1 MRRAGSAELEFFSSA
16 EPVNDEILRKIFQY
30 MRFRPCIDLHNN
42 KVKQIVGGSLRDDG
56 AGLRTNFE
64 SQYDSAY
71 YAKMYQKDG
80 LTGGHVIMLGPGN
93 EEAALLALSSY
104 PKGLQLGGGINPGNA
119 RKYLDAGAAQVIV
132 TSYLIE
138 DSEVSMRRLDALMN
152 VVKPEELVIDLS
164 CRKTAGGKYLVVFD
178 RWQKFTTLEVN
189 AATLQKLSKY
199 CCEFLIHAVDM
210 EGKMSGVDGNIVKLL
225 ADISPNPCVYAGGI
239 SSYDDIELIRRE
251 GSGKI
256 DYTVGSALDIFGG
269 HLSYNQI
276 VDLPN

>member
-1 MRRAGSAELEFFSSA
+1 
-16 EPVNDEILRKIFQY
+16 

-71 YAKMYQKDG
+71 YAKMYQCDA

-93 EEAALLALSSY
+93 EEAALLAMNTY

-138 DSEVSMRRLDALMN
+138 DGDFSMHRLDELMQA
-152 VVKPEELVIDLS
+152 VKPEELVIDLS
-164 CRKTAGGKYLVVFD
+164 CRKTADSKYLVVFD

-189 AATLQKLSKY
+189 ADTLARLSQY

-210 EGKMSGVDGNIVKLL
+210 EGKMSGVDGDIVKLL

-269 HLSYNQI
+269 HLSYEKI
-276 VDLPN
+276 VKLPN

>member
-1 MRRAGSAELEFFSSA
+1 
-16 EPVNDEILRKIFQY
+16 

-164 CRKTAGGKYLVVFD
+164 CRKTAEGKYLVVFD

-189 AATLQKLSKY
+189 AATLQKLSQY

-276 VDLPN
+276 VALPD

>member
-1 MRRAGSAELEFFSSA
+1 
-16 EPVNDEILRKIFQY
+16 

-64 SQYDSAY
+64 SEYDSAY
-71 YAKMYQKDG
+71 YAKMYQRDK

-93 EEAALLALSSY
+93 EEAALLALQSY
-104 PKGLQLGGGINPGNA
+104 PGGLQLGGGINPGNA

-132 TSYLIE
+132 TIFLIE
-138 DSEVSMRRLDALMN
+138 NGNVSFKRLDELME

-164 CRKTAGGKYLVVFD
+164 CRKTADGKYLVVFD
-178 RWQKFTTLEVN
+178 RWQKFTDLEVN
-189 AATLQKLSKY
+189 AGTLEMLSKY

-210 EGKMSGVDGNIVKLL
+210 EGKMSGVDGNIVELL
-225 ADISPNPCVYAGGI
+225 ADASPLPCVYAGGI
-239 SSYDDIELIRRE
+239 SSYDDISLIRDR
-251 GSGKI
+251 GQGRI

-269 HLSYNQI
+269 HMSYRQ
-276 VDLPN
+276 LATQSEP